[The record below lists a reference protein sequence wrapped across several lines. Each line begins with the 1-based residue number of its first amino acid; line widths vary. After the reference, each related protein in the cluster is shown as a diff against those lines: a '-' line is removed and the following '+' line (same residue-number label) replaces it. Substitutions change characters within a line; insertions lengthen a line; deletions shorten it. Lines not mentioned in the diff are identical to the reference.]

1 MTNLEDH
8 KITIRELEKDI
19 NEKIRAKNLFE
30 RQKVVG
36 FDVSEASTNLFELYL
51 HKKNLITEGFNVNH
65 RFFNSQKKAEERF
78 PYDFPEKQKILSRMV
93 EIEELTTKLCY
104 GKSKKVEEVERAV
117 KLFSELKDIIKKQ
130 IGDAV

>member
-8 KITIRELEKDI
+8 KATIRELEEDI

-104 GKSKKVEEVERAV
+104 GKSKKIEEVERAV

-130 IGDAV
+130 IGDDV